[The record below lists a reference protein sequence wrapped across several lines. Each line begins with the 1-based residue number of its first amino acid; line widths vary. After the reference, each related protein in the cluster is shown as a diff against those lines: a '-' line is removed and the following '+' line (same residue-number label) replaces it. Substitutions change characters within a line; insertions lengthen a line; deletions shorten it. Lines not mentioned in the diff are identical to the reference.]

1 MHLSVVS
8 LGQGP
13 IGFPVLKIASSG
25 TAFQAV
31 APCLFGL

>member
-1 MHLSVVS
+1 MHLSGVS

-13 IGFPVLKIASSG
+13 IRFLVLKIASSG
-25 TAFQAV
+25 TALQAV